1 MALDKSDVIGSIFS
15 GWWEADKADSAQRL
29 KIRNEELANKQ
40 NTIKTIKTNNYNDE
54 IADYKKKKLVIDSL
68 NSVAANNNNNMYTD
82 DLQLGEAVLRAK
94 HGEKF
99 ADFKKSMTGAEG
111 DLTDF
116 YKIAQR
122 EGLNFRNTGVDGTNV
137 KKNFKE
143 KSVIEA
149 EYIDAIT
156 KIEKETKAALEA
168 AAGDSK
174 TVNAIVNLKNKLI
187 GEIKPN
193 NSKVETIDSANETL
207 STKDGYPNNEK
218 DKLKEVQTTISTGEK
233 DTDTDTDTDTDE
245 VKPLEATGTIPV
257 FIPKSWKDEYI
268 KKFNS
273 AKEINYSDKQYSKK
287 ISDTVLTLIPDAKTK
302 DYFVLDKDN
311 KITSALPS
319 ITNADVTIQSL
330 MNGSLDDITMQGTF
344 KETGKDSTKIDFN
357 PNKRFDLAKNHV
369 EAYGVWM
376 ADGKVLGD
384 EGSLKNLFKKT
395 STALVVPANSIIN
408 LNTGE
413 LKGYSRFGSI
423 PSELKKGV
431 GSTYKNFIVAKAN
444 KRMEKEGGSLEENI
458 NALQRII
465 EQDNN
470 GNESL
475 TQEARAIIA
484 KALTTAEKADGSKYY
499 SEIVNEIQKEKN
511 KGKATSS
518 TMDMKQKEM
527 ENVTIGNVRTV
538 MVDINGDG
546 KKVPVP
552 LTTKNK
558 AILKAND
565 ITIPDV
571 QEEPT
576 TGDGS
581 IMEQVAS
588 ETDTQKIT
596 PQDAGLEADSNFFTS
611 LDSVK
616 AILPNDMS
624 GKEIKEKYNVDF
636 PINDNTIYKPTI

>member
-94 HGEKF
+94 HGDKF
-99 ADFKKSMTGAEG
+99 AEFKKSMTGAEG

-137 KKNFKE
+137 KKNFKD

-149 EYIDAIT
+149 EYIAAIT
-156 KIEKETKAALEA
+156 KIEEETKAALEA

-187 GEIKPN
+187 SNIKPN
-193 NSKVETIDSANETL
+193 NSKVDTIDSVNETM
-207 STKDGYPNNEK
+207 STKNGYPNNEK
-218 DKLKEVQTTISTGEK
+218 DKLKKVEASISTGEK
-233 DTDTDTDTDTDE
+233 ETDTDTDTDTE
-245 VKPLEATGTIPV
+245 VKSLEATGTIPL
-257 FIPKSWKDEYI
+257 FIPKSWKDKYTTKYDEAQKIDFSSKEYT
-268 KKFNS
+268 
-273 AKEINYSDKQYSKK
+273 KK

-302 DYFVLDKDN
+302 DYFELDKDN

-330 MNGSLDDITMQGTF
+330 MNGSLNDVDMQSTF
-344 KETGKDSTKIDFN
+344 KETGKDSTKIDFSA
-357 PNKRFDLAKNHV
+357 NKRFNMAKNHV
-369 EAYGVWM
+369 EDYGIWM

-395 STALVVPANSIIN
+395 STALIVPANSIIN

-431 GSTYKNFIVAKAN
+431 GGTYKNFIVSKAEERQ
-444 KRMEKEGGSLEENI
+444 KVEGGTLEENI
-458 NALQRII
+458 NALQRKI

-470 GNESL
+470 GSEEL

-484 KALTTAEKADGSKYY
+484 KALSTAKKSDGSLYY
-499 SEIVNEIQKEKN
+499 EEIINEIQKEKN

-518 TMDMKQKEM
+518 TMDMKQEEM
-527 ENVTIGNVRTV
+527 ANAMMIGNVRQV
-538 MVDINGDG
+538 KVNING
-546 KKVPVP
+546 KEQIVP

-558 AILKAND
+558 AILKANN
-565 ITIPDV
+565 IAIPDIE
-571 QEEPT
+571 QEPT
-576 TGDGS
+576 AGDGS
-581 IMEQVAS
+581 VMEQVVS
-588 ETDTQKIT
+588 ETDTKKIT

>member
-54 IADYKKKKLVIDSL
+54 IADYKKKKVVIDSL
-68 NSVAANNNNNMYTD
+68 NSVAANNNNKMYTD

-94 HGEKF
+94 HGDKF
-99 ADFKKSMTGAEG
+99 AEFKKSMTGAEG

-156 KIEKETKAALEA
+156 KIEEETKAALEA

-193 NSKVETIDSANETL
+193 NSKVETIDSVNETM
-207 STKDGYPNNEK
+207 STKNGYPNNEK

-233 DTDTDTDTDTDE
+233 ETETDTDTDIATE
-245 VKPLEATGTIPV
+245 VKALEATGTIPL
-257 FIPKSWKDEYI
+257 FIPKSWKDKYTTKYDDAQKIDFSSKEYT
-268 KKFNS
+268 
-273 AKEINYSDKQYSKK
+273 KK

-330 MNGSLDDITMQGTF
+330 MNGSLDDVDMQSTF
-344 KETGKDSTKIDFN
+344 KETGKNSTKIDFSA
-357 PNKRFDLAKNHV
+357 NKRFNMAKNHV

-444 KRMEKEGGSLEENI
+444 ERMEKEGGSLEENI

-470 GNESL
+470 GSEAL
-475 TQEARAIIA
+475 TQEARDVIA
-484 KALTTAEKADGSKYY
+484 NALSTAKKGDGSLYY
-499 SEIVNEIQKEKN
+499 EEIINEIQKEKN

-518 TMDMKQKEM
+518 TMDMKQEEM
-527 ENVTIGNVRTV
+527 ANAMIGNVRTV
-538 MVDINGDG
+538 KVNING
-546 KKVPVP
+546 KEQIVP

-558 AILKAND
+558 AILKANN
-565 ITIPDV
+565 ITIPDIE
-571 QEEPT
+571 QEPT
-576 TGDGS
+576 AGDGS
-581 IMEQVAS
+581 VMEQVAS
-588 ETDTQKIT
+588 ETDTKRIT

-624 GKEIKEKYNVDF
+624 GKEIKEKYNIDF
-636 PINDNTIYKPTI
+636 NINDNTIYKPII